1 MAARLLPH
9 QQTPRDSPLQHIFIA
24 AHDSFSA
31 LFRQPCSFLDLSGI
45 SISLR
50 IFMRRYGFILLGM
63 LAAAQAPADLLARFR
78 TAAGDIIV
86 QLYEYEKP
94 VTVGNFVRLV
104 EADAYRNTFFHRCE
118 PDFIVQGGGFI
129 TQNPASTNLFELYGF
144 VPHFG
149 PITNEYA
156 VGRQYSNVYGTI
168 AMAKLDGN
176 PDSATSQWFF
186 NLGDNS
192 SGLNSSNNGGYTVFG
207 RVVSGFN
214 VLQDFNSLSISNGI
228 VDLTQFYGPGASAF
242 RNLPVI
248 YSGHV
253 PPHYNELIYVNI
265 HMIRT
270 ENIAITNGLQIISWT
285 GATGL
290 TNHLE
295 TTGDMLSGNWTR
307 LLTTNATGAAVTT
320 VITNPP
326 GGSAFYRICVEIPS
340 E

>member
-1 MAARLLPH
+1 
-9 QQTPRDSPLQHIFIA
+9 
-24 AHDSFSA
+24 
-31 LFRQPCSFLDLSGI
+31 
-45 SISLR
+45 
-50 IFMRRYGFILLGM
+50 MRRYGFILLGM
-63 LAAAQAPADLLARFR
+63 LAAAQAPGDLLARFR

-207 RVVSGFN
+207 RVVSGFQA
-214 VLQDFNSLSISNGI
+214 LDFFKLLSMSNGI
-228 VDLTQFYGPGASAF
+228 VNIGGYFQ
-242 RNLPVI
+242 NLPVKYLGWYYPRYMDLMYVDI
-248 YSGHV
+248 SIFRAGDFAASGGV
-253 PPHYNELIYVNI
+253 Y
-265 HMIRT
+265 T
-270 ENIAITNGLQIISWT
+270 ITWA

-295 TTGDMLSGNWTR
+295 QSATLLPGSWTAV
-307 LLTTNATGAAVTT
+307 LTTNASRDSITAT
-320 VITNPP
+320 VTNPTD
-326 GGSAFYRICVEIPS
+326 STMFYRIRAEVPPE
-340 E
+340 